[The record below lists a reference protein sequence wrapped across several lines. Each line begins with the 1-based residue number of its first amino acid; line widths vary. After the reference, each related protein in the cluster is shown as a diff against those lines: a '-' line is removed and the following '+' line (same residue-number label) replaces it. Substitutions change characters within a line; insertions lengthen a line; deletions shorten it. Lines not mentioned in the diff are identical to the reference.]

1 MGRLWSWAEKII
13 EKMLDRGIALIYNY
27 GVQKKYFL
35 CTSGSVVEHRLAKAR
50 AAGSNPVSCFIFLLK
65 NVEFARF
72 LGIFYVLGF
81 VDSCRQRVDLGFK

>member
-50 AAGSNPVSCFIFLLK
+50 AAGSNPVSCFIFLPEISWIYKEFRAFVRLEVCVQLK
-65 NVEFARF
+65 TEGRPK
-72 LGIFYVLGF
+72 L
-81 VDSCRQRVDLGFK
+81 